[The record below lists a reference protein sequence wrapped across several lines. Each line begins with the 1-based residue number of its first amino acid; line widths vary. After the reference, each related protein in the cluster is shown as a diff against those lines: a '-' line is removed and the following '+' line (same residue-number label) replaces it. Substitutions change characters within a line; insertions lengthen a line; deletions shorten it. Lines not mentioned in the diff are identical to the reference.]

1 MVILKER
8 ITQELL
14 PFVNRPGQYIGGEY
28 NQVVKDWDSASI
40 KMAFLFPDTYEI
52 GMSFVGMRI
61 LYHVV
66 NQHPR
71 FLLERS
77 FAPLVDMEQRM
88 REKGI
93 PLFSWES
100 GRAIADFD
108 VVGFTLQYE
117 MSYSNILNMLDLA
130 GIPLLAKDRKDSDP
144 LVVGGGPGA
153 FNPEPIADF
162 FDLFMLGEGEELL
175 PELLEAYEASK
186 AAGETKAA
194 FLEKA
199 AQIPGIY
206 VPSLY
211 QVSYREDSTIASITP
226 LANAP
231 AVVYKRVLPDMDFAI
246 YPDKDLV
253 PLTQVVH
260 DRAVLE
266 VMRGCTRG
274 CRFCQAGM
282 IYRPVREKT
291 VDKLIEQADALL
303 ENSGY
308 EEIGV
313 MSLSTADYS
322 CVNELIGQLLD
333 RYSKDGVGVSLP
345 SLRVDAFSV
354 DLAEKVQKVRKS
366 GLTFAPEA
374 GTQRMRNVINKGV
387 TEEHVLHATKSA
399 FSQGWTQIK
408 LYFMI
413 GLPTETKED
422 LDGIID
428 LAVKVLQ
435 AGKEIAREKGIRK
448 QLKVSVSVSSF
459 VPKSHTPFQWFGQ
472 NALQELKEKQYYLK
486 DQARQHK
493 NISLSYHQSEVS
505 FLEAAFS
512 RGDRRLSRVLL
523 QAWQMGCK
531 FDGWTEHFKYQ
542 TWLDAFAFCGY
553 TPEFFANREFGKEE
567 VLPWQHLSAGV
578 SQKWLWHEWEKAQ
591 QEALTT
597 DCRWN
602 PCSGCGVCPKLGVD
616 IDLKGAN
623 K

>member
-1 MVILKER
+1 MVVLRER
-8 ITQELL
+8 ITRELL
-14 PFVNRPGQYIGGEY
+14 PFVTRPGQYIGGEY
-28 NQVVKDWDSASI
+28 NQIVKDWDSTQL

-66 NQHPR
+66 NAQPD

-77 FAPLVDMEQRM
+77 FAPLVDMEARM

-93 PLFSWES
+93 PLFTWES
-100 GRAIADFD
+100 GRAVKDFD

-130 GIPLLAKDRKDSDP
+130 GIPLLAKDRVSGP
-144 LVVGGGPGA
+144 LVVAGGPGA
-153 FNPEPIADF
+153 FNPEPVADF

-175 PELLEAYEASK
+175 PELLAAYEKSK
-186 AAGETKAA
+186 QAGESKHD
-194 FLEKA
+194 FLVKA
-199 AQIPGIY
+199 AQIPSVY

-211 QVSYREDSTIASITP
+211 QVTYGEDGVIKEILP
-226 LANAP
+226 LENGP
-231 AVVYKRVLPDMDFAI
+231 AVVYKRVLPDMDLAM
-246 YPDKDLV
+246 YPDKELV

-260 DRAVLE
+260 DRLVLE

-274 CRFCQAGM
+274 CRFCQAGI
-282 IYRPVREKT
+282 IYRPVREKS
-291 VDKLIEQADALL
+291 VDKLIQQADALL
-303 ENSGY
+303 ESSGY
-308 EEIGV
+308 EEMGL

-322 CVNELIGQLLD
+322 CVNELISELLD
-333 RYSKDGVGVSLP
+333 RYSEEGVGVSLP

-387 TEEHVLHATKSA
+387 TEEHVLTATKAA
-399 FSQGWTQIK
+399 FSQGWSQIK

-435 AGKEIAREKGIRK
+435 NGKEIAREKGIRK
-448 QLKVSVSVSSF
+448 PLKVSVSVSSF

-472 NALQELKEKQYYLK
+472 NTLAELKEKQHYLK
-486 DQARQHK
+486 EQAKQYK
-493 NISLSYHQSEVS
+493 NLSLNYHQSEVS

-512 RGDRRLSRVLL
+512 RGDRRLGQVLL
-523 QAWQMGCK
+523 KAWEMGCK

-542 TWLDAFAFCGY
+542 TWIDAFAACGY
-553 TPEFFANREFGKEE
+553 TPEFFAYREMDKDE
-567 VLPWQHLSAGV
+567 VLPWQHLSCGV
-578 SQKWLWHEWEKAQ
+578 SQKWLWHEWQKALA
-591 QEALTT
+591 EDLTA
-597 DCRWN
+597 DCRHN
-602 PCSGCGVCPKLGVD
+602 PCSGCGVCQKLGVD
-616 IDLKGAN
+616 NDLKGAGR
-623 K
+623 

>member
-1 MVILKER
+1 MVVLKER
-8 ITQELL
+8 ITRELL
-14 PFVNRPGQYIGGEY
+14 PFVTRPGQYIGGEY
-28 NQVVKDWDSASI
+28 NQTVKDWDNATV

-66 NQHPR
+66 NSCPR

-77 FAPLVDMEQRM
+77 FAPLVDMEEQM
-88 REKGI
+88 RKKQI
-93 PLFSWES
+93 PLFTWES
-100 GRAIADFD
+100 GHAVADLD

-130 GIPLLAKDRKDSDP
+130 GIPLLAKDRKEGP
-144 LVVGGGPGA
+144 LVVAGGPGA

-175 PELLEAYEASK
+175 PELLEAYEQSK
-186 AAGETKAA
+186 AAGESKRD
-194 FLEKA
+194 FLARA

-211 QVSYREDSTIASITP
+211 QVTYLEDGTIGEIRP
-226 LANAP
+226 LAGAP
-231 AVVYKRVLPDMDFAI
+231 AVVYKRVLPDMDLAI

-260 DRAVLE
+260 DRLVLE

-274 CRFCQAGM
+274 CRFCQAGV

-291 VDKLIEQADALL
+291 VAKLIEQADALL
-303 ENSGY
+303 ESSGY

-322 CVNELIGQLLD
+322 CVNELIGELLD
-333 RYSKDGVGVSLP
+333 RYSEDGVGVSLP

-387 TEEHVLHATKSA
+387 TEEHVLTATKAA

-428 LAVKVLQ
+428 LAVKVLEN
-435 AGKEIAREKGIRK
+435 GKAIAREKGIHK
-448 QLKVSVSVSSF
+448 PLKVSVSVSSF

-472 NALQELKEKQYYLK
+472 NTLAELKEKQHYLK
-486 DQARQHK
+486 ERAKQYK
-493 NISLSYHQSEVS
+493 NLSLNYHQSEVS

-512 RGDRRLSRVLL
+512 RGDRRLGQVLL
-523 QAWQMGCK
+523 KAWQLGCK

-542 TWLDAFAFCGY
+542 TWLEAFAACGY
-553 TPEFFANREFGKEE
+553 TPEFFAYREMGKDE
-567 VLPWQHLSAGV
+567 VLPWQHLSCGA
-578 SQKWLWHEWEKAQ
+578 SEKWLWHEWQKALA
-591 QEALTT
+591 EELTA
-597 DCRWN
+597 DCRHN
-602 PCSGCGVCPKLGVD
+602 PCSGCGVCQKLGVD
-616 IDLKGAN
+616 NDLKGAG

>member
-1 MVILKER
+1 MVVLKER
-8 ITQELL
+8 ITRELL
-14 PFVNRPGQYIGGEY
+14 PFVTRPGQYIGGEY
-28 NQVVKDWDSASI
+28 NQVVKDWDSVKL

-66 NQHPR
+66 NAHPD
-71 FLLERS
+71 FLMERS
-77 FAPLVDMEQRM
+77 FAPLVDMEERM
-88 REKGI
+88 REKEI
-93 PLFSWES
+93 PLFTWES
-100 GRAIADFD
+100 GRSVKDFD
-108 VVGFTLQYE
+108 VVGVTLQYE

-130 GIPLLAKDRKDSDP
+130 GIPLLAKDREEGP
-144 LVVGGGPGA
+144 LVVAGGPGT
-153 FNPEPIADF
+153 FNPEPVADF

-175 PELLEAYEASK
+175 PELLTAYEKSK
-186 AAGETKAA
+186 GAGESKHD
-194 FLEKA
+194 FLVRA

-211 QVSYREDSTIASITP
+211 QVTYQADGAIERIQP
-226 LANAP
+226 LENAP
-231 AVVYKRVLPDMDFAI
+231 AVVYKRVLADMDLAL
-246 YPDKDLV
+246 YPDKELV

-260 DRAVLE
+260 DRLVLE

-274 CRFCQAGM
+274 CRFCQAGV
-282 IYRPVREKT
+282 IYRPVREKS
-291 VDKLIEQADALL
+291 VEKLMEQADALL
-303 ENSGY
+303 ESSGY
-308 EEIGV
+308 EEMGL

-322 CVNELIGQLLD
+322 CVNELISQLLD
-333 RYSKDGVGVSLP
+333 RYSEKGVGVSLP

-354 DLAEKVQKVRKS
+354 DLAEKVQQVRKS

-387 TEEHVLHATKSA
+387 TEEHVLTATKAA
-399 FSQGWTQIK
+399 FSQGWSQIK

-435 AGKEIAREKGIRK
+435 NGKEIAREKGIK
-448 QLKVSVSVSSF
+448 KPLKVSVSVSSF

-472 NALQELKEKQYYLK
+472 NTLAELKEKQHYLK
-486 DQARQHK
+486 ERAKQYK
-493 NISLSYHQSEVS
+493 NLSLNYHQSEVS

-512 RGDRRLSRVLL
+512 RGDRRLGQVLL
-523 QAWQMGCK
+523 KAWEMGCK

-542 TWLDAFAFCGY
+542 TWLDAFAACGY
-553 TPEFFANREFGKEE
+553 APEFFAYREMEQEE
-567 VLPWQHLSAGV
+567 VLPWQHLSCGV
-578 SQKWLWHEWEKAQ
+578 SQKWLWREWEKALSEQ
-591 QEALTT
+591 LTP
-597 DCRWN
+597 DCRHN

-616 IDLKGAN
+616 NDLKGAGI
-623 K
+623 